1 VRGIFPHF
9 LAKARSERMP
19 DTRERILEA
28 ARTAFSEKGF
38 DGVSVEEIAQCAG
51 VRKALIYYY
60 FPSKEILF
68 EEIWNNA
75 LEELERHIFKEI
87 ENENYYVK
95 KIKRFLKA
103 YIDFVTSRK
112 VLSRVIER
120 ERPAVLNT
128 ITDDS
133 ETTWSRLRER
143 YDTFVDK
150 VAKLIEEGKE
160 NHIVHPDVDSI
171 AAAKLIAQVMSG
183 SSATEAI
190 QTLILRG
197 LMKES

>member
-1 VRGIFPHF
+1 M
-9 LAKARSERMP
+9 S

-28 ARTAFSEKGF
+28 ARNAFSEKGF
-38 DGVSVEEIAQCAG
+38 DGVSVEEIAQRAG

-75 LEELERHIFKEI
+75 LEELEKHIFREI

-112 VLSRVIER
+112 ILSKVIER

-128 ITDDS
+128 STEES
-133 ETTWSRLRER
+133 ETTWSRLKER
-143 YDTFVDK
+143 YDVFVDK
-150 VAKLIEEGKE
+150 VAKLIEEGKQ
-160 NHIVHPDVDSI
+160 NQIVHPDVDSK

-190 QTLILRG
+190 QALILRG

>member
-1 VRGIFPHF
+1 M
-9 LAKARSERMP
+9 S

-28 ARTAFSEKGF
+28 ARNAFSEKGF
-38 DGVSVEEIAQCAG
+38 DGVSVEEIAQRAG

-112 VLSRVIER
+112 ILSKVIER
-120 ERPAVLNT
+120 ERPAVLNSGT
-128 ITDDS
+128 ADS
-133 ETTWSRLRER
+133 ETTWSRLKER
-143 YDTFVDK
+143 YNVFVEK
-150 VAKLIEEGKE
+150 VARLIEEGKQ
-160 NHIVHPDVDSI
+160 NQIVHPDVDSKV
-171 AAAKLIAQVMSG
+171 AAKLIAQVMSG
-183 SSATEAI
+183 SSATEGI
-190 QTLILRG
+190 QALILRS